1 MANQKSTHDLVLE
14 VKDLSVEFGLRTHT
28 IKAVQNVSFDLRRG
42 ETLCVVGES
51 GSGKSVTGRALL
63 QITRPG
69 KITNG
74 SITFHGGDA
83 PIDICQIPENDEAI
97 RSLRGNRIAMIFQEP
112 LSSLSPVHTIGQQII
127 ESITLHTGA
136 TQEEG
141 RKQAIELL
149 RQVQI
154 PDPENAIDKYTF
166 QYSGGMRQR
175 AMIAMALS
183 CKPDVL
189 IADEPTTA
197 LDVTTQAEILKLIK
211 SLQEQMNMAV
221 LFITH
226 DTGVVAEI
234 ADRVAVML
242 RGELIEMGDVKQIF
256 HTPKHAYTKHLIEA
270 STKFDIVGDQSV
282 RPDGLLQADD
292 HKTLLKAENI
302 NVTFRTSS
310 GFFGRKKKPDVHALK
325 NVSFE
330 LKEGENLGIVG
341 ESGSGK
347 TTLVRAL
354 VGLQP
359 IDSGTAYYQKGDR
372 EPVNLLEKGGLKRH
386 KLNTDIRMIFQDPFS
401 SLNPRMTVLQAIAE
415 PLLVNGGYSKT
426 EIRDRVADLLVRVGL
441 SADIMSRY
449 PHAFSGGQ
457 RQRICIARALAVEPK
472 LVIADEATSALDGSI
487 RSQILD
493 LMFELQTEFG
503 LSFLFIGHD
512 LGVVRYFCDRI
523 AVMHQGEIVEMG
535 AADRVCQTPRE
546 DYTQRLISAVP
557 GTDPGNRK
565 LMPAL

>member
-1 MANQKSTHDLVLE
+1 MTNSTSSPDLVLD
-14 VKDLSVEFGLRTHT
+14 VKDLSVEFGLRHHT
-28 IKAVQNVSFDLRRG
+28 IKAVRNISFDLRRG

-69 KITNG
+69 KITSG
-74 SITFHGGDA
+74 SIMFHGGGE

-97 RSLRGNRIAMIFQEP
+97 RTLRGNRIAMIFQEP

-127 ESITLHTGA
+127 ESITLHNGA
-136 TQEEG
+136 TAQEG
-141 RKQAIELL
+141 RAQAIELL

-211 SLQEQMNMAV
+211 SLQRQMNMAV

-242 RGELIEMGDVKQIF
+242 RGELIETGDVKQIF
-256 HTPKHAYTKHLIEA
+256 HAPKHAYTKHLIEA

-282 RPDGLLQADD
+282 RPDGLLHAEEN
-292 HKTLLKAENI
+292 KTILKVENI

-310 GFFGRKKKPDVHALK
+310 GFFGRNKKPDVQALK

-359 IDSGTAYYQKGDR
+359 IGSGAAYYQKSDNQT
-372 EPVNLLEKGGLKRH
+372 VNLLDKGGLKRH
-386 KLNTDIRMIFQDPFS
+386 GLNTDIRMIFQDPFS

-415 PLLVNGGYSKT
+415 PLLVNGGYTKT

-441 SADIMSRY
+441 TADIMSRY

-457 RQRICIARALAVEPK
+457 RQRICIARALAVKPR

-535 AADRVCQTPRE
+535 AADRICQAPRE